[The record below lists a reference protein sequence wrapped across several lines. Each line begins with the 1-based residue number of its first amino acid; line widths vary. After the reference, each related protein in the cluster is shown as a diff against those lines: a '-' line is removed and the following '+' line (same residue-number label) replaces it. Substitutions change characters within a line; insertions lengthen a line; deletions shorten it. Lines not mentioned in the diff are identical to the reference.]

1 MTDKQEKI
9 EQAAT
14 GLGQKAIAWLRGK
27 GWSETLA
34 KVTVGAV
41 LGAALGIAAAF
52 GLTGCSGSFTQ
63 SASGDVTANWAIVPI
78 SVQK

>member
-14 GLGQKAIAWLRGK
+14 SIGQKAVAWLKGK

-52 GLTGCSGSFTQ
+52 GLTSCSGSYTQ
-63 SASGDVTANWAIVPI
+63 SATGDITANWVIVPI
-78 SVQK
+78 AVQK